1 MTSRYSSRL
10 HSCLLFFGSV
20 KLLVFMTE
28 RQLLGKEL
36 VWTTSC
42 PMFTGDFDPVANF
55 LTLVWSDTE
64 GRAYLSTRRAMS
76 QDLFCLDLLIM
87 LMTVSF
93 KCHKHQYF

>member
-1 MTSRYSSRL
+1 
-10 HSCLLFFGSV
+10 
-20 KLLVFMTE
+20 MTE

-42 PMFTGDFDPVANF
+42 PIFTGDFDPVANF

-76 QDLFCLDLLIM
+76 QDNVNDSEFQVSQTPVFLKRHH
-87 LMTVSF
+87 LMDGL
-93 KCHKHQYF
+93 